1 MWLTA
6 LTNQVSIISLAWF
19 YLDSKNPQK
28 FRGLNFEDKGH
39 AYIVP
44 QSKNVPMFSSENLQ
58 IWLAIWFITIVT
70 RYDTHIFHNKARTA
84 ASPFKTPFRA
94 KGLRYYCIW
103 PSVTNA
109 RIGYI
114 YNVRLRYSE
123 TIYNPSFWASR
134 QGPGP
139 PQQQQQQ
146 QHPEP
151 GSQFLKANISR
162 QLNRNIHSRY
172 AYFAQ
177 ETNQLTTL

>member
-1 MWLTA
+1 M
-6 LTNQVSIISLAWF
+6 I
-19 YLDSKNPQK
+19 
-28 FRGLNFEDKGH
+28 
-39 AYIVP
+39 
-44 QSKNVPMFSSENLQ
+44 MM
-58 IWLAIWFITIVT
+58 T
-70 RYDTHIFHNKARTA
+70 RYDTLIFHNKAWTA

-94 KGLRYYCIW
+94 KGPRYYCIW

-162 QLNRNIHSRY
+162 QLNRSFHSKY
-172 AYFAQ
+172 AYFAH
-177 ETNQLTTL
+177 ETNQLATLSPHKVPAEPRWSNRWSSKERPVVQVVRRCWSIS